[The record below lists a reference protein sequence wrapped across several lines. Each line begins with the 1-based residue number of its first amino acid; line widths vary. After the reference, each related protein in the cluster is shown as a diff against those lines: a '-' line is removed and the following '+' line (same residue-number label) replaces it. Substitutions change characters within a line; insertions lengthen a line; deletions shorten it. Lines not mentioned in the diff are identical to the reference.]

1 MTQPDFNPIQF
12 NAALTRQWQRFN
24 LRDAREMTTT
34 QWWRALSGALAD
46 MLAAQPAPRP
56 RQNYAMLTICRW
68 SF

>member
-12 NAALTRQWQRFN
+12 NAALTRQWQRFG
-24 LRDAREMTTT
+24 LRDAQEMTTT
-34 QWWRALSGALAD
+34 QWWQALSGALAD

-56 RQNYAMLTICRW
+56 QRNCAMLTICRW